1 MLSERL
7 LQFIWQF
14 QYFNNKNLFTT
25 KGELLQ
31 IFYPGIFNT
40 NQGPDFLQAKIKVDS
55 TLWAGNIELHVRAS
69 DWQAHHHSEDELYNN
84 IILHVVWVADKEIKD
99 KKDTELTTLE
109 MQPLVSK
116 LMLERYNQLMLSN
129 RFVPCE
135 SQLPMLSSIAWDS
148 WKERL
153 LIERLQKRST
163 KIFEYLSKSNNH
175 WEEVLWWMLA
185 RNFGIMVNA
194 DAFEAIAQSIPVN
207 ILAKHKNQI
216 HQLEALLLGQANLLN
231 GDFDEEYVKLLQR
244 EYVFLQKKYTLQ
256 PAEIAPVFLRMRPS
270 NFPTVRLAQLAVLI
284 ATSTHLF
291 SKIKEAISFT
301 DIVTVLN
308 VTANDYWH
316 YHYRLGEPTDYK
328 PKVLGRQMGENIMIN
343 TIIPVLFAY
352 GVYIKDQQ
360 YKDKAVDWLM
370 QLAPEANN
378 ITKQWKALG
387 VANSNALHSQGLIEL
402 KKNYCDVKRCLDCAI
417 GNKILKGVAL

>member
-14 QYFNNKNLFTT
+14 QYFNNKNLFTV
-25 KGELLQ
+25 KGEPLQ
-31 IFYPGIFNT
+31 IIYPGVYNT
-40 NQGPDFLQAKIKVDS
+40 NQGPDFLHAKIKAGT
-55 TLWAGNIELHVRAS
+55 TLWAGNIELHVQAS
-69 DWQAHHHSEDELYNN
+69 DWQAHHHGEDDLYNN
-84 IILHVVWVADKEIKD
+84 IILHVVWVNNRTIMDKQGN
-99 KKDTELTTLE
+99 ELTTLE

-116 LMLERYNQLMLSN
+116 LMLEHYNLLMQSN

-135 SQLPMLSSIAWDS
+135 NQLPALTAIAWDS

-153 LIERLQKRST
+153 LVERLQKRSA
-163 KIFEYLSKSNNH
+163 KVLEHLFESNNH

-194 DAFEAIAQSIPVN
+194 DAFEGIAQSIPVN

-231 GDFDEEYVKLLQR
+231 GDFDEEYATLLQR
-244 EYVFLQKKYTLQ
+244 EYNFLQRKYTLK
-256 PAEIAPVFLRMRPS
+256 PAGITPVFLRMRPS
-270 NFPTVRLAQLAVLI
+270 NFPTVRLAQLASLI

-291 SKIKEAISFT
+291 SKIKEAISLN
-301 DIVTVLN
+301 DIIGILN

-328 PKVLGRQMGENIMIN
+328 PKVLGRQMAENIMIN

-352 GVYIKDQQ
+352 GVYIKEQQ
-360 YKDKAVDWLM
+360 YKDKAIDWLM
-370 QLAPEANN
+370 
-378 ITKQWKALG
+378 
-387 VANSNALHSQGLIEL
+387 
-402 KKNYCDVKRCLDCAI
+402 
-417 GNKILKGVAL
+417 

>member
-14 QYFNNKNLFTT
+14 QYFNNKNLFTA
-25 KGELLQ
+25 KGEPLQ
-31 IFYPGIFNT
+31 ILYPGIYNT
-40 NQGPDFLQAKIKVDS
+40 NQGPDFLQAKIKIIN
-55 TLWAGNIELHVRAS
+55 TLWAGNIELHVQAS
-69 DWQAHHHSEDELYNN
+69 DWHIHHHTEDELYSN
-84 IILHVVWVADKEIKD
+84 IILHVVWINDKSIKD
-99 KKDTELTTLE
+99 KQGNELTALE

-116 LMLERYNQLMLSN
+116 LMLEHYNQLMQSS

-135 SQLPMLSSIAWDS
+135 NQLPVLTDIAWDS

-153 LIERLQKRST
+153 LVERLQKRSA
-163 KIFEYLSKSNNH
+163 KVFEHLFKSNNH
-175 WEEVLWWMLA
+175 WEEVLWWTLA

-194 DAFEAIAQSIPVN
+194 DAFEGIAQSIPIN

-231 GDFDEEYVKLLQR
+231 GDFDEQYEKLLQR
-244 EYVFLQKKYTLQ
+244 EYIFLQKKYSLK
-256 PAEIAPVFLRMRPS
+256 PAGITPVFLRMRPS
-270 NFPTVRLAQLAVLI
+270 NFPTVRLAQLAALI

-291 SKIKEAISFT
+291 SKIKEATSFSDIISM
-301 DIVTVLN
+301 LN

-316 YHYRLGEPTDYK
+316 YHYRLGESTDYK
-328 PKVLGRQMGENIMIN
+328 PKILGKQMAENIMIN

-352 GVYIKDQQ
+352 GVYIKDQH
-360 YKDKAVDWLM
+360 YKDKAIDWLV

-378 ITKQWKALG
+378 ITKQWKTLG
-387 VANSNALHSQGLIEL
+387 VANNNALHSQGLIEL
-402 KKNYCDVKRCLDCAI
+402 KKNYCDVRRCLDCAV
-417 GNKILKGVAL
+417 GNKILRGSAV

>member
-14 QYFNNKNLFTT
+14 QYFNNKNLFTA

-99 KKDTELTTLE
+99 KQGTELTTLE

-116 LMLERYNQLMLSN
+116 LMLDRYNQLMLSN
-129 RFVPCE
+129 QFVPCE

-163 KIFEYLSKSNNH
+163 KIFEYLIKSNNH

-194 DAFEAIAQSIPVN
+194 DAFEATAQSIPVN

-244 EYVFLQKKYTLQ
+244 EYVFLQKKYSLQ

-270 NFPTVRLAQLAVLI
+270 NFPTVRLAQLAALI

-291 SKIKEAISFT
+291 SKIKEATSFT
-301 DIVTVLN
+301 DIVIMLN

-328 PKVLGRQMGENIMIN
+328 PKVLGRQMGENILIN

-360 YKDKAVDWLM
+360 YKDKAVDWLI

-387 VANSNALHSQGLIEL
+387 VTNSNALHSQGLIEL
-402 KKNYCDVKRCLDCAI
+402 KRSYCDVKRCLDCAV
-417 GNKILKGVAL
+417 GNKILKGVAV